1 MMRPKKTKFKKYHK
15 IHIRNTYKKKSHLIY
30 GKFGLVSCEGGIISD
45 SQIQACI
52 MCIKRKLRRKGN
64 LYVRVFPHIGVTK
77 KPLEVRMGKGKG
89 SVDHFAT
96 SIKSGSI
103 LFELDIQSES
113 IARTAL
119 RIAGSKLPFKSKIL
133 IG

>member
-1 MMRPKKTKFKKYHK
+1 M
-15 IHIRNTYKKKSHLIY
+15 
-30 GKFGLVSCEGGIISD
+30 
-45 SQIQACI
+45 
-52 MCIKRKLRRKGN
+52 
-64 LYVRVFPHIGVTK
+64 FPHIGVTK

-103 LFELDIQSES
+103 LFELDVQSES